1 MDFLR
6 DAEQLRQINLFAQLD
21 DSRLKLLAF
30 SSEEVSF
37 DDGDLI
43 FTMNSASDSAYVVMS
58 GEVDVFANPEGIGE
72 SIASLSTNDVVGE
85 MGVIR
90 SGPRAAT
97 LRAKGQVRCLRILAD
112 DFMKLLKENPGV
124 SLAVLRQ
131 LADRLGRTTEA
142 LEHLRQQH
150 LAEHTQPVS

>member
-37 DDGDLI
+37 EDGDVI
-43 FTMNSASDSAYVVMS
+43 FTMNSVSDSAYVVMS
-58 GEVDVFANPEGIGE
+58 GEVSVFANLEGAGDA
-72 SIASLSTNDVVGE
+72 IASLSTNDVVGE

-90 SGPRAAT
+90 NGPRAAT
-97 LRAKGQVRCLRILAD
+97 LRAKGKVRCLRILAD

-142 LEHLRQQH
+142 LEQLRQQH
-150 LAEHTQPVS
+150 TADRAAPVS